1 MLTLLKLALRDLR
14 HQPAFAIFFVVNLAL
29 GLAGAMT
36 LDGLQGSIERMLAG
50 RSRSFLGADVRVSS
64 SRPLMAEE
72 RARIDAVAEAVVA
85 GDAGTR
91 DGGVTAELVQMYS
104 MVWAPGASRLAE
116 VRAIDGSFPPQG
128 SIVLAGAGEVDDARR
143 AELAGERGAWADPAL
158 LAQLGVELGDSVR
171 VGGVAFYIK
180 DTIVRDTGLSVR
192 AASLAP
198 RLYVSREHLAATGL
212 VQLGSRVEYQWLFSF
227 APGADARR
235 IAAAMRAAVDAPRIR
250 IASHDEATEEISG
263 GYERV
268 TRYLGLVS
276 LVALAMAGVACA
288 YLFRS
293 FLHQRLVDLA
303 ILMSLGARRS
313 RAHALLLIELG
324 LLGLLAAV
332 AATAIAATALP
343 LLGALLSDVLPAR
356 IDLALAPREMIPTL
370 VVALAVGPLC
380 CLPLL
385 ARLGSLRVAELFQEH
400 ARLSLQKGRREILW
414 YVPAL
419 LLLLAVAVA
428 RTGEVRQATT
438 FVALVVVAFAATAL
452 LGRILLEGVSRAR
465 PVRSVPVRL
474 ALRQLAP
481 RRQASLTAFVAV
493 ALCALLLSLP
503 PQLRSLLDE
512 RLRPPAAEDIP
523 SLFLFDI
530 QPEQAGPLRDHVA
543 RAGTELQRLA
553 PMVRARLDAINGES
567 IGVSADPRPVARVTA
582 LRDRQHLRGR
592 RYNLTYQ
599 AELAATET
607 LVEGRP
613 FSGAYDL
620 AGGALAEISM
630 EIDFAK
636 RLGVGLGDELRF
648 DVQGV
653 PVEGR
658 IVNLRSVDWNSMQPN
673 FFVSFQPGVL
683 ESAPAVFLA
692 SVPALPPAVR
702 DRLQA
707 SVVEAFPNVSMIDVS
722 RGVDRLLGLLD
733 QLQWAITATAVTSLA
748 VGLLLVF
755 AIARDEAQVRRWDVN
770 MLKVL
775 GARHGLVRR
784 SIDVEFAVLGLGAG
798 LVGCAA
804 GAAVCAVLAMGPLDV
819 AWSPPWKALVLVI
832 ASLPIISTL
841 AARVAMRGVLAERP
855 LALLR

>member
-1 MLTLLKLALRDLR
+1 VLTLLKLALRDLR
-14 HQPAFAIFFVVNLAL
+14 HQPAFAVFFIVNLAL

-36 LDGLQGSIERMLAG
+36 LDGLQGSIERTLAG

-64 SRPLMAEE
+64 SRPLTIDE
-72 RARIDAVAEAVVA
+72 RAHVDAVAAAEAGGGA
-85 GDAGTR
+85 GGEVT
-91 DGGVTAELVQMYS
+91 TAELVQMYS
-104 MVWAPGASRLAE
+104 MVSAVGTSRLAE
-116 VRAIDGSFPPQG
+116 VRAIDGSFPPRG
-128 SIVLAGAGEVDDARR
+128 RIILAGSGEVDDVGR
-143 AELAGERGAWADPAL
+143 AELAGERIAWVDGAL
-158 LAQLGVELGDSVR
+158 LGQLGVELGDSIR
-171 VGGVAFYIK
+171 VGGVAFRVD

-198 RLYVSREHLAATGL
+198 RLYVSLVHLAATGL
-212 VQLGSRVEYQWLFSF
+212 VQMGSRVEYQRLFSSV
-227 APGADARR
+227 PGADARR
-235 IAAAMRAAVDAPRIR
+235 IAASMRAAVDDPRIR
-250 IASHDEATEEISG
+250 ITSHDEATEEISG

-276 LVALAMAGVACA
+276 LVALALAGVACA
-288 YLFRS
+288 YLFRA
-293 FLHQRLVDLA
+293 FLRQRLVDLA
-303 ILMSLGARRS
+303 ILMSLGARRW
-313 RAHALLLIELG
+313 RAQALLMIELAA
-324 LLGLLAAV
+324 LGLTA
-332 AATAIAATALP
+332 AIAATAMSAAALP
-343 LLGALLSDVLPAR
+343 LLGALLSDVLPTR
-356 IDLALAPREMIPTL
+356 IELGLAPREMVPTFAI
-370 VVALAVGPLC
+370 ALAVGPLC

-385 ARLGSLRVAELFQEH
+385 ARVRSLRVAELFQEH
-400 ARLSLQKGRREILW
+400 TQLGLQKGRLEILW

-419 LLLLAVAVA
+419 LLLLAIAVT
-428 RTGEVRQATT
+428 RTGELRHAAT
-438 FVALVVVAFAATAL
+438 FVTLVVVSFAVTAL
-452 LGRILLEGVSRAR
+452 LGRVLLDAVSRAR
-465 PVRSVPVRL
+465 RVQSVPVRL

-481 RRQASLTAFVAV
+481 HRRASLTAFVAV

-503 PQLRSLLDE
+503 PQLRALLDE
-512 RLRPPAAEDIP
+512 RLQPPAPEDIP

-530 QPEQAGPLRDHVA
+530 QPEQADPLRDHVA
-543 RAGTELQRLA
+543 RAGTELQRMA
-553 PMVRARLDAINGES
+553 PMVRARLEAINGERVG
-567 IGVSADPRPVARVTA
+567 IDADPNASARGVTV
-582 LRDRQHLRGR
+582 RDGQDLRGR

-613 FSGAYDL
+613 FTGAYDID
-620 AGGALAEISM
+620 GEALPEISM
-630 EIDFAK
+630 EIDFAT

-683 ESAPAVFLA
+683 EPAPAVFLA
-692 SVPALPPAVR
+692 SVPALPREVR

-707 SVVEAFPNVSMIDVS
+707 SIVEAFPNVSMIDVS

-755 AIARDEAQVRRWDVN
+755 AIARDEAQVRRWDMN
-770 MLKVL
+770 MLKIL

-784 SIDVEFAVLGLGAG
+784 SIDVEFGVIGFSAG

-804 GAAVCAVLAMGPLDV
+804 GAGVCAVLAVGLLDV
-819 AWSPPWKALVLVI
+819 AWSPAWKPLGLVI
-832 ASLPIISTL
+832 VVLPLISTL
-841 AARVAMRGVLAERP
+841 AARIAMRGVLAERP